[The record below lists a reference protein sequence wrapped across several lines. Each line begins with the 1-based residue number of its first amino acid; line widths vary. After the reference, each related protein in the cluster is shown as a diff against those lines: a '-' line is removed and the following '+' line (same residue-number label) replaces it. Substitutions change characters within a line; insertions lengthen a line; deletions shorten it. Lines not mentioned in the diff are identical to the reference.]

1 MEEEYYMKW
10 FIFGQYCSF
19 YVNRHLQLF
28 GRDLLIL
35 PVPIRLKNQSKLVRY
50 MEVVKK
56 HKLKYITSGYFYF
69 QI

>member
-56 HKLKYITSGYFYF
+56 HKLHLVIFIFKYNEI
-69 QI
+69 